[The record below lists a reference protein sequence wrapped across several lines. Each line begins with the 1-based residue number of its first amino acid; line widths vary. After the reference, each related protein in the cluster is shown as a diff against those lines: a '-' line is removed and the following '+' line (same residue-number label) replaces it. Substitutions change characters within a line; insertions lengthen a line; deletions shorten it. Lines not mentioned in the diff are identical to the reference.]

1 MEEIMIQEVTAD
13 MLIGDVLKE
22 DVTIAPIMMAS
33 GMHCIGCPASQGESI
48 QQACEVHGVDVQDLI
63 EKINE
68 FLKNKNHK

>member
-1 MEEIMIQEVTAD
+1 MIQEVTAD

-48 QQACEVHGVDVQDLI
+48 QQACKVHGVDVQDLI

>member
-1 MEEIMIQEVTAD
+1 MIQEVTAD

-22 DVTIAPIMMAS
+22 DVTIAPIMMAC

-48 QQACEVHGVDVQDLI
+48 QQACEVHGVDVQELI

-68 FLKNKNHK
+68 FLKNKNQK

>member
-1 MEEIMIQEVTAD
+1 MIQEVTAD

>member
-1 MEEIMIQEVTAD
+1 MIQEVTAD

-68 FLKNKNHK
+68 FLKNKNQK

>member
-1 MEEIMIQEVTAD
+1 MIQEVTAD

-48 QQACEVHGVDVQDLI
+48 QQACEVHGVDVHDLI